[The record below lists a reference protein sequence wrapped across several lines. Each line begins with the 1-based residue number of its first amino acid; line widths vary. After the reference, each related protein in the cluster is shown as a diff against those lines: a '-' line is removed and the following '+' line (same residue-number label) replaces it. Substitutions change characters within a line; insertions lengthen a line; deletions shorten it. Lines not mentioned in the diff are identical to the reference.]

1 MLTPTKQENTFKDD
15 ETIVSKTD
23 TKGNITYGNRLFIKM
38 SGYSEEELIGAPHNI
53 IRHPDMPAVVFKLL
67 WDTVAQGKEIF
78 AYVKN
83 MAKDGSFYWVF
94 ANVTASRD
102 MSGNIIGYHSVRR
115 APSKKAVQAIEGVY
129 KLLNDAESKGGMPAA
144 YKLLVDFLTQKGC
157 TYEELVLSL

>member
-1 MLTPTKQENTFKDD
+1 VTTPTNQEKTFQDD

-38 SGYSEEELIGAPHNI
+38 SGYSEEELLGAPHNI

-67 WDTVAQGKEIF
+67 WDTVSKGNEIF

-83 MAKDGSFYWVF
+83 MSKDGGYYWVF

-115 APSKKAVQAIEGVY
+115 SPSKTAIQTIEGVY
-129 KLLNDAESKGGMPAA
+129 KLLNDAEKKGGIPAA
-144 YKLLVDFLTQKGC
+144 HKLLVDFLAEKGC

>member
-1 MLTPTKQENTFKDD
+1 MLTPTNQEKTFKDD

-23 TKGNITYGNRLFIKM
+23 VKGNITYGNRLFIKM

-83 MAKDGSFYWVF
+83 MAKDGSFYWVL

-102 MSGNIIGYHSVRR
+102 VSGNIIGYHSVRR
-115 APSKKAVQAIEGVY
+115 APSKKAVEAIEGVY
-129 KLLNDAESKGGMPAA
+129 KLLNNAESTVGISAA
-144 YKLLVDFLTQKGC
+144 HKLLVDFLTQKGC
-157 TYEELVLSL
+157 TYEELILSL